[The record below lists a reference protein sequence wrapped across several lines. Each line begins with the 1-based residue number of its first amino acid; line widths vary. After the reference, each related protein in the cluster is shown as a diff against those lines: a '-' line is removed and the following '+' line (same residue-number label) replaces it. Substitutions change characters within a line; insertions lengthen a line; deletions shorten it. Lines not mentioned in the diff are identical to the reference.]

1 MIVEGVSQQLQ
12 FNYYCGLF
20 MISFICAC
28 RDLNSGCNGEVSLNL
43 GQN

>member
-1 MIVEGVSQQLQ
+1 MIVEGVSKKLK

-20 MISFICAC
+20 IISFICAC
-28 RDLNSGCNGEVSLNL
+28 RDLNSGCKCALSLNL